1 MITTQGQSFTALNVK
16 SRVRYFCTN
25 NPNTII
31 GSMTIVADALLPP
44 QSTDTAPIKP
54 KIVTGNVLVLTFVN
68 TTENRNSFHEKSMQ
82 STVVAASPGA
92 ASGSTIR
99 QNAPHREQPSI
110 RAASSS
116 STIISLKNPY
126 IIQITNGRLK
136 VVWAMMTAM

>member
-82 STVVAASPGA
+82 STVVAPTPEP
-92 ASGSTIR
+92 ASGITI
-99 QNAPHREQPSI
+99 PHNPPPPQHPSI
-110 RAASSS
+110 TPAS
-116 STIISLKNPY
+116 
-126 IIQITNGRLK
+126 
-136 VVWAMMTAM
+136 